1 MRCSCITQGDDLHR
15 QESFGCIYYLPGIP
29 CLYLFV
35 MVFIQNIIHS
45 CLSALCQAL
54 LSVSRRAVNKTD
66 KYRRKSFLS
75 WTLHFDF
82 RRTSYDSK
90 KLTCENITS
99 GDLFLSCHLLYHRH
113 FRFIDCRVNSL

>member
-1 MRCSCITQGDDLHR
+1 MFECLV
-15 QESFGCIYYLPGIP
+15 PGTIK
-29 CLYLFV
+29 CE
-35 MVFIQNIIHS
+35 
-45 CLSALCQAL
+45 
-54 LSVSRRAVNKTD
+54 RRAVNKTD

-99 GDLFLSCHLLYHRH
+99 GD
-113 FRFIDCRVNSL
+113 